1 MALIKRIII
10 SIKKI
15 FMWLIEL
22 FREIFFNPKRNR
34 KLDKNSLNNDKS
46 KKKNKGRADLS
57 YFDEELP
64 SYMILSDHDKEKLLY
79 NLSLMKSLL
88 EETNAKRREIEEKKL
103 IKLLEEKYDI
113 KVDEIPNHKTLE
125 NIVKNIETE
134 EKKEIINTYDN
145 IVKRDE
151 EFKVHL
157 EEVDKVIEKISTKD
171 ISIVEENEINDE
183 ITNITSDKNINEDT
197 EEKIDYFNKNIYN
210 IIENVDEYFLRD
222 VEREYNKINYVTVS
236 TMIIDK
242 KYERF
247 KKLEEDFKNHK
258 FNRSYY
264 EREINKI
271 KHELNEIKKLKN
283 KKEVS
288 EHIEKLKKELYTKS
302 KDKYDLLYNNEIFM
316 NFDKE
321 CDNLLDKL
329 NAKVID
335 IKKDKEEKKEEVKE
349 EEKKEDRKDKKDR
362 EKEEEEYRKQRYLDN
377 VILRFQDM
385 SLARQLILMSQIEDN
400 ELINLDNNVFVNHI
414 FEKYNRGIDQKFNFD
429 RNKQKTELVILYNE
443 INMVINKEKEEPF
456 ISIDHINFRMEDL
469 VEAVEVK
476 KNELMKITNIED
488 TDLNIN
494 TDDKIKSLV
503 FPSNEGKKKTV

>member
-1 MALIKRIII
+1 MTL
-10 SIKKI
+10 IKKI
-15 FMWLIEL
+15 IMWLIEL
-22 FREIFFNPKRNR
+22 FREIFFKKKRVR
-34 KLDKNSLNNDKS
+34 KEELTFDIKDSKS
-46 KKKNKGRADLS
+46 KKKNKGKADLS
-57 YFDEELP
+57 TFDEALP
-64 SYMILSDHDKEKLLY
+64 SYMIISDHDKEKLLY
-79 NLSLMKSLL
+79 SLSLMKSYL
-88 EETNAKRREIEEKKL
+88 EESNAKRREKEEEKL
-103 IKLLEEKYDI
+103 IKLLEDKYDI
-113 KVDEIPNHKTLE
+113 KVEKIESQKALE
-125 NIVKNIETE
+125 NIVKNIVPE

-145 IVKRDE
+145 IAKRDE
-151 EFKVHL
+151 EFKVHIQ
-157 EEVDKVIEKISTKD
+157 EVDKVIDQISKKD
-171 ISIVEENEINDE
+171 VSIIEENEINDE
-183 ITNITSDKNINEDT
+183 ITNITSDKNIEENT
-197 EEKIDYFNKNIYN
+197 EEKIDYFNKNVFN
-210 IIENVDEYFLRD
+210 IIENIDEYFLRD

-242 KYERF
+242 KYEKF

-288 EHIEKLKKELYTKS
+288 EHIDRLKKELYTKS

-335 IKKDKEEKKEEVKE
+335 IKKEKKKEEIKEEVKE
-349 EEKKEDRKDKKDR
+349 DQKDKKEK

-385 SLARQLILMSQIEDN
+385 ALARQIILMSQLEDN
-400 ELINLDNNVFVNHI
+400 ELINLDNEVFVNHI
-414 FEKYNRGIDQKFNFD
+414 LEKYNRGLDHKFNFD
-429 RNKQKTELVILYNE
+429 RNKKKTELVILYNE
-443 INMVINKEKEEPF
+443 MNMVINKEKEEPF

-476 KNELMKITNIED
+476 KEELMKITNLEE

-503 FPSNEGKKKTV
+503 FNPNEGKKKTV